1 MALKNPTKSLH
12 DQKGVYTLKADG
24 CKSKIFPIEEKEE
37 EVEEIIEEDIAE
49 PEEPDDTS
57 R

>member
-1 MALKNPTKSLH
+1 VALKNPTKSLH